1 MRNFF
6 EEKYV
11 SLENKK
17 ELLNLVSEI
26 SEYKGKLE
34 VYQHLRPEL
43 FNLLEKNI
51 PLQYMK
57 NSTIMYENITFSN
70 KQLQNL
76 ILNDM
81 APQTIEED
89 ALVCYYTTLELIQK
103 KYHTLPIKPETIQ
116 ELHFQLLNYS
126 TSESG
131 NWRKTKPILPNIP
144 EFNIHPNQYKAI
156 SYEAIPQA
164 LHQLCEQYNTLRSNG
179 DFHSLLLI
187 PRFILNFLCIYPFNK
202 GNGRLAQILI
212 QLLLIKSGYTF
223 VKYIC
228 IDKYIKKHQ
237 LDYYTALYKSAA
249 NWYYGEH
256 CIGFWLKV
264 FLTIVL
270 AAYQELHTLV
280 RSHIITHTKSKR
292 IKKYIDEQKHSF
304 TKENIR
310 NAYPDIGESTINRTL
325 HSLQLQGYIKLIS
338 KGRNAQ
344 WIKLKS

>member
-1 MRNFF
+1 M
-6 EEKYV
+6 
-11 SLENKK
+11 
-17 ELLNLVSEI
+17 
-26 SEYKGKLE
+26 
-34 VYQHLRPEL
+34 
-43 FNLLEKNI
+43 
-51 PLQYMK
+51 
-57 NSTIMYENITFSN
+57 
-70 KQLQNL
+70 
-76 ILNDM
+76 
-81 APQTIEED
+81 
-89 ALVCYYTTLELIQK
+89 
-103 KYHTLPIKPETIQ
+103 PIKPETIQ
-116 ELHFQLLNYS
+116 ELHFQLLNYF

-131 NWRKTKPILPNIP
+131 NWRKERPILPDIP
-144 EFNIHPNQYKAI
+144 EFKINSNQYKAI
-156 SYEAIPQA
+156 SHERIPQA

-179 DFHSLLLI
+179 DIHALLLI
-187 PRFILNFLCIYPFNK
+187 PRFILNFLCIYPFKK
-202 GNGRLAQILI
+202 GNGRLAQVLI
-212 QLLLIKSGYTF
+212 QLLLIKCGYSF

-228 IDKYIKKHQ
+228 IDKYIKKNE

-280 RSHIITHTKSKR
+280 KSHIITQSKSKR
-292 IKKYIDEQKHSF
+292 IKKYITDQKYPF

-325 HSLQLQGYIKLIS
+325 HSLQRQGYIKLIS